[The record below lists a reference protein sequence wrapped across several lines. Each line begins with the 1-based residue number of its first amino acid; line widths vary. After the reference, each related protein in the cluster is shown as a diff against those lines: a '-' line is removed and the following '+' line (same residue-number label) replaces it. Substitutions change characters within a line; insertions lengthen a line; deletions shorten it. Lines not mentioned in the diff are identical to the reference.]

1 MVTPLLPK
9 FTMSMLAVN
18 HGSYSWNPETRRR
31 LQDAASQFNMSHSG
45 QHGIG
50 SVWAGPAPSVVAL
63 AQGALEVLK
72 RVLSKTFR
80 YSTDTESSLMDWLED
95 TDWEDV
101 ADPSSSAG
109 LQPWN
114 VGHAVQ
120 YAAEL
125 AVNNLACNWTW
136 DERLGPSIGAL
147 HRWTM
152 HDAAVVPPGTVN
164 GAFDIHQL
172 LRNTRAYC
180 SAWAAGLKGTPGS
193 LLHFAGLI
201 ACQGSETDVPHG
213 EQRYAESVDAAASQQ
228 SQT

>member
-1 MVTPLLPK
+1 
-9 FTMSMLAVN
+9 
-18 HGSYSWNPETRRR
+18 
-31 LQDAASQFNMSHSG
+31 
-45 QHGIG
+45 
-50 SVWAGPAPSVVAL
+50 
-63 AQGALEVLK
+63 
-72 RVLSKTFR
+72 
-80 YSTDTESSLMDWLED
+80 MDWLED